1 MFGLDKLFGKKKEAP
16 ASTSATIG
24 NGTVTEKDVRTALST
39 IVEPELGRDVVS
51 LKMIQ
56 GIKINGGAV
65 EFTVVMP
72 TPAGSLKAQIE
83 KDCQTAVYK
92 VNGVT
97 NVKVNVTSNIVADSR
112 IRPQINLPIKN
123 TIAVASGKGGVGKS
137 TVAVNIA
144 LSLSMDGAKVGL
156 LDADIYGPNVPMM
169 LGATHLPPPI
179 NNRIPPA
186 EAYGIKLVSMGFLLK
201 PDQPV
206 IWRGPMLGQA
216 LRQFLTDVEWGEL
229 DYLVIDMPPGTGDVQ
244 LSLAQMV
251 PLTGG
256 VIVTTPQKVALSDVR
271 KGVATFAQ
279 LDVPILG
286 VIENMSYFIA
296 PDTGKRYEIFGTG
309 GGQAFAQEIGVSFLG
324 ALPID
329 PRIAQ
334 GGDAGKPIVVADP
347 TNPAAIAMREVAHKV
362 ASRISLLNLN
372 RVPEGVIG
380 LGDIPV
386 LTN

>member
-1 MFGLDKLFGKKKEAP
+1 MFGLGNLFGKKKDDTPSLAP
-16 ASTSATIG
+16 IG
-24 NGTVTEKDVRTALST
+24 NGTVTEADVLAALRT
-39 IVEPELGRDVVS
+39 IVEPELGRDLVS

-56 GIKINGGAV
+56 GIRINGGDVA
-65 EFTVVMP
+65 FTVVMP
-72 TPAGSLKAQIE
+72 TPAGGLKAQIE
-83 KDCQTAVYK
+83 KDCQTAVYRVK
-92 VNGVT
+92 GVT
-97 NVKVNVTSNIVADSR
+97 SVKVNVTSNIVADSR
-112 IRPQINLPIKN
+112 IRPQINAPIKN

-137 TVAVNIA
+137 TVAVNLA
-144 LSLSMDGAKVGL
+144 LSLSLDGAKVGL

-169 LGATHLPPPI
+169 LGATHLPAPI

-186 EAYGIKLVSMGFLLK
+186 EAYGLKLVSMGFLLK

-244 LSLAQMV
+244 LSLAQLV

-271 KGVATFAQ
+271 KGVGTFAQ

-309 GGQAFAQEIGVSFLG
+309 GGLAYADEIGVPFLG

-334 GGDAGKPIVVADP
+334 GGDTGKPIVATDP
-347 TNPAAIAMREVAHKV
+347 KNPASLAMRQVAHKA
-362 ASRISLLNLN
+362 ASGIALLNLN

-386 LTN
+386 LLG